1 MRLIGRNDIA
11 LLGALTVALFIMFSR
26 PIGEALE
33 YVRDLEKSTGLQLL
47 PGLVILA
54 TVLLIHQLR
63 KRQEVQAD
71 AIAAE
76 AVARTATERAAEMER
91 LVGFGQA
98 LARSLDEKS
107 IHEAVGSYVPMLSPG
122 RGAWA
127 MVRSA
132 ADPETGDG
140 IAWQTLSVVGDSSA
154 ESRER
159 AARRALGELAP
170 SIGATE
176 DDACFPMIIAGRP
189 VGVLGVSSKPPLT
202 EHSRSILSAA
212 AALLAVSLKNAELF
226 REVRENSVR
235 DPLTGCY
242 RRTHALEVL
251 ENELRRA
258 RRSQLPVS
266 AIMFDL
272 DHFKNVN
279 DTQGH
284 LAGDAVLVAIG
295 TRMRAVL
302 RGSDL
307 KCRYGGEEFL
317 IVLPDT
323 PLEGARRVAESLRRD
338 IEAHP
343 IRWGQGEIHAS
354 ASFGVATN
362 QPGEIDALTLVS
374 RADTALYAAKEAGR
388 NCVRIS
394 TGTAVL
400 SVSQS
405 IKAV

>member
-33 YVRDLEKSTGLQLL
+33 YVRDLEKQTGLQML

-63 KRQEVQAD
+63 KKQEVQAD
-71 AIAAE
+71 AIAAAAIAE
-76 AVARTATERAAEMER
+76 TATERAAEMER
-91 LVGFGQA
+91 LLNFGQA

-107 IHEAVGSYVPMLSPG
+107 IHDAVSSHVPLMTPG

-127 MVRSA
+127 MVRAA
-132 ADPETGDG
+132 ADPEAGDG
-140 IAWQTLSVVGDSSA
+140 VVWQTLSVVGDSSA

-159 AARRALGELAP
+159 AARRALGELDP
-170 SIGATE
+170 TIGASD

-189 VGVLGVSSKPPLT
+189 VGVLGVSSRPPLT

-242 RRTHALEVL
+242 RRAHALEVL

-258 RRSQLPVS
+258 RRSQLPLS

-272 DHFKNVN
+272 DHFKNIN

-284 LAGDAVLVAIG
+284 LAGDSVLVAVG
-295 TRMRAVL
+295 TRMRSVL

-307 KCRYGGEEFL
+307 KCRFGGEEFL

-343 IRWGQGEIHAS
+343 VRWGQGEICAT
-354 ASFGVATN
+354 ASFGVATSA
-362 QPGEIDALTLVS
+362 PGEIDALTLVS
-374 RADTALYAAKEAGR
+374 RADAALYHAKEGGR

-394 TGTAVL
+394 TGSTVL
-400 SVSQS
+400 SVQQS
-405 IKAV
+405 TKAV

>member
-1 MRLIGRNDIA
+1 MAPAIGN
-11 LLGALTVALFIMFSR
+11 
-26 PIGEALE
+26 
-33 YVRDLEKSTGLQLL
+33 
-47 PGLVILA
+47 
-54 TVLLIHQLR
+54 
-63 KRQEVQAD
+63 
-71 AIAAE
+71 
-76 AVARTATERAAEMER
+76 
-91 LVGFGQA
+91 
-98 LARSLDEKS
+98 
-107 IHEAVGSYVPMLSPG
+107 
-122 RGAWA
+122 
-127 MVRSA
+127 
-132 ADPETGDG
+132 TGDD
-140 IAWQTLSVVGDSSA
+140 V
-154 ESRER
+154 
-159 AARRALGELAP
+159 
-170 SIGATE
+170 
-176 DDACFPMIIAGRP
+176 CFPMIIAGRP

-202 EHSRSILSAA
+202 EQTRNILSAA

-258 RRSQLPVS
+258 RRSQLPV
-266 AIMFDL
+266 AVIMFDL
-272 DHFKNVN
+272 DHFKTIN

-295 TRMRAVL
+295 TRMRSVL

-343 IRWGQGEIHAS
+343 VRWGQGEIRAS
-354 ASFGVATN
+354 ASFGVAAN

-374 RADTALYAAKEAGR
+374 RADAALYAAKDSGR

-394 TGTAVL
+394 TGATVL
-400 SVSQS
+400 SVQQS
-405 IKAV
+405 VKAV

>member
-11 LLGALTVALFIMFSR
+11 LLGALTAALFIMFSR

-33 YVRDLEKSTGLQLL
+33 YVRDLEETTGLQLL

-63 KRQEVQAD
+63 KKQQVQAD
-71 AIAAE
+71 VLAAA

-91 LVGFGQA
+91 LVNFGQA
-98 LARSLDEKS
+98 LARSLDDKT
-107 IHEAVGSYVPMLSPG
+107 IHDAVSSHVPLMTPG

-132 ADPETGDG
+132 ADPEGGDG
-140 IAWQTLSVVGDSSA
+140 ISWQTLTVVGDSSA

-159 AARRALGELAP
+159 AARRALGELDPA
-170 SIGATE
+170 IGASD
-176 DDACFPMIIAGRP
+176 DDACFPMIIAGKP

-202 EHSRSILSAA
+202 EHSRNILAAA

-242 RRTHALEVL
+242 RRGHAMEVL

-258 RRSQLPVS
+258 RRSQLPLS

-272 DHFKNVN
+272 DHFKSIN
-279 DTQGH
+279 DTYGH
-284 LAGDAVLVAIG
+284 LAGDAVLVAVG
-295 TRMRAVL
+295 NRMRSVL
-302 RGSDL
+302 RGSDM

-343 IRWGQGEIHAS
+343 IKWGQGELRAT

-362 QPGEIDALTLVS
+362 EIGETDGVTLIS
-374 RADTALYAAKEAGR
+374 RADAALYQAKDGGR
-388 NCVRIS
+388 NAVR
-394 TGTAVL
+394 TAASCTVL
-400 SVSQS
+400 SVQQS
-405 IKAV
+405 LKAV

>member
-26 PIGEALE
+26 PIGDVLE

-63 KRQEVQAD
+63 KRQEVQAE

-107 IHEAVGSYVPMLSPG
+107 IHDAVSSHVPMMTPG

-127 MVRSA
+127 MVRTA

-140 IAWQTLSVVGDSSA
+140 VAWQTLTVVGDSSA

-170 SIGATE
+170 TIGTND

-189 VGVLGVSSKPPLT
+189 VGVLGVSSKPDLN

-258 RRSQLPVS
+258 RRSQLPVA

-272 DHFKNVN
+272 DHFKSIN

-295 TRMRAVL
+295 TRMRSVL

-343 IRWGQGEIHAS
+343 IRWGQGEIRAS
-354 ASFGVATN
+354 ASFGVAAN

-374 RADTALYAAKEAGR
+374 RADAALYSAKESGR

-394 TGTAVL
+394 TGSAVL
-400 SVSQS
+400 SAPQS

>member
-1 MRLIGRNDIA
+1 MRLIGRNDVA

-63 KRQEVQAD
+63 KRQEVQAE

-107 IHEAVGSYVPMLSPG
+107 IHDAVASHIPMMTPG

-132 ADPETGDG
+132 ADPESDG
-140 IAWQTLSVVGDSSA
+140 VAWQTLTVVGDSSA

-170 SIGATE
+170 TISSSE

-189 VGVLGVSSKPPLT
+189 VGVLGVSTKPPLT
-202 EHSRSILSAA
+202 EASRSILAAA

-272 DHFKNVN
+272 DHFKNIN

-343 IRWGQGEIHAS
+343 IRWGQGEIRAS
-354 ASFGVATN
+354 ASFGVAAN
-362 QPGEIDALTLVS
+362 APGEIDALTLVS
-374 RADTALYAAKEAGR
+374 RADAALYAAKESGR

-394 TGTAVL
+394 TGNSLL

-405 IKAV
+405 VTAV